1 MTTAGRLPLL
11 DELRWRGMLYQ
22 STEGAAA
29 ALASPTGIYCGF
41 DPTAPSLH
49 VGNLIPIM
57 GLVHA
62 QRAGHR
68 PVALVGGG
76 TGMIGDPG
84 GRTSER
90 PLLDLAQI
98 EENVAGIRTQLE
110 RFLDFSGGARGAML
124 LNNAAWLRELRLVDF
139 LRDTGKHFSVNWML
153 AKDSVASR
161 LEGGISFTEFSYML
175 LQAYD
180 FLELHQR
187 AGVTVQL
194 GGSDQWGNILAGTE
208 LLRRARGVDAHA
220 VTFPLMTT
228 ASGAK
233 FGKSEGGAVWLDA
246 ERTSPYQF
254 YQFWINSEDADT
266 ARYLKLFTL
275 MAPDGIAALEA
286 ALVEAPEERAAQRA
300 LARDVTARVHG
311 APAVRAVE
319 QVSEFL
325 FGQLPAER
333 LDDSALSLL
342 AREIPCVTVAPD
354 DVEGVDSFASQPQAA
369 ASQHSE
375 PVERLTNLPR
385 PARPQYDALKL
396 LTLSGLAAS
405 NGAAKRLLEQGAVT
419 VNRGRLSPSERFVV
433 EDKVLLRGEYVIIGK
448 GKRDFAMVRVRR

>member
-1 MTTAGRLPLL
+1 MTTAARLSLL
-11 DELRWRGMLYQ
+11 EELRWRGMLYQ
-22 STEGAAA
+22 ATEGAVE
-29 ALASPTGIYCGF
+29 ALAEPTGIYCGF

-90 PLLDLAQI
+90 PLLDVAQI
-98 EENVAGIRTQLE
+98 DDNVAGIRAQLE
-110 RFLDFSGGARGAML
+110 KFLDFNGARGAQL
-124 LNNAAWLRELRLVDF
+124 VNNAAWLRELRLVDF

-161 LEGGISFTEFSYML
+161 LDGGISFTEFSYML

-180 FLELHQR
+180 FLELNER

-208 LLRRARGVDAHA
+208 LLRRAKGVDAHA

-233 FGKSEGGAVWLDA
+233 FGKSEGGAIWLDA

-254 YQFWINSEDADT
+254 YQFWINSDDAD
-266 ARYLKLFTL
+266 AAKYLKLFTL
-275 MAPDGIAALEA
+275 MNAKTIAEFETEIAQAPADRG
-286 ALVEAPEERAAQRA
+286 AQRA
-300 LARDVTARVHG
+300 LARDVTRRVHG
-311 APAVRAVE
+311 DAALEASE
-319 QVSEFL
+319 QVSGFL
-325 FGQLPAER
+325 FGGVEPTELADEGLALLGREAPFTEATPA
-333 LDDSALSLL
+333 
-342 AREIPCVTVAPD
+342 
-354 DVEGVDSFASQPQAA
+354 DVEESDSSGA
-369 ASQHSE
+369 
-375 PVERLTNLPR
+375 PVPGGRF
-385 PARPQYDALKL
+385 DVVKL
-396 LTLSGLAAS
+396 LTVSGLAAS
-405 NGAAKRLLEQGAVT
+405 NGAAKKLLEQGGVS
-419 VNRGRLSPSERFVV
+419 VNKKKLSAADRYLHAEGT
-433 EDKVLLRGEYVIIGK
+433 LLRGGHIVVGK
-448 GKRDFAMVRVRR
+448 GKRDFALLRVR

>member
-62 QRAGHR
+62 QRAGHK

-90 PLLDLAQI
+90 PLLDLVQI

-110 RFLDFSGGARGAML
+110 RFLDFSGGARGAQL
-124 LNNAAWLRELRLVDF
+124 LNNAAWLRELKLVDF
-139 LRDTGKHFSVNWML
+139 LRNTGKHFSVNWML

-180 FLELHQR
+180 FLELNQR

-246 ERTSPYQF
+246 ERTSPYRF

-266 ARYLKLFTL
+266 AKYLKLFTL
-275 MAPDGIAALEA
+275 KTPEEIREIEA
-286 ALVEAPEERAAQRA
+286 ELAQGPEERAAQRA

-311 APAVRAVE
+311 APAVRAAE
-319 QVSEFL
+319 QVTEFL
-325 FGQLPAER
+325 FGSLAATL

-342 AREIPCVTVAPD
+342 AREIPCVTVVPTD
-354 DVEGVDSFASQPQAA
+354 IVGVDPFESQP
-369 ASQHSE
+369 HSAE
-375 PVERLTNLPR
+375 SRGNEALERLR
-385 PARPQYDALKL
+385 KAVQPARPQYDALKL
-396 LTLSGLAAS
+396 LTLSGLAVS
-405 NGAAKRLLEQGAVT
+405 NGAAKRLLEQGGVT
-419 VNRGRLSPSERFVV
+419 VNRNRLSPSGRFVF
-433 EDKVLLRGEYVIIGK
+433 EDEVLLRGEYVIVGK
-448 GKRDFAMVRVRR
+448 GRRDFAMVRVRS